1 MSKKPN
7 MKKFGV
13 KYLAIGICIMLAF
26 SIIGS
31 IVAVCYYCD
40 VYEKECEKSFQFLS
54 ETIEEDYNKMM
65 EYPYA
70 QEENMG
76 YFMSSIQWAVN
87 SMCAINDCAISI
99 YDVATQ
105 SKLLGEK
112 EMAGVILSVDR
123 DTDEKKT
130 YILECDVEKLSE
142 AVDLYNKE
150 QVKMPYDDE
159 SGIPIEYTVNFI
171 IDDVYM
177 CGGKA
182 VPGKMRLVKVYMSG
196 DDNMTVLAEYDYTPK
211 DTSNFQ
217 HIVVANDDSK
227 RILGPVFWKP
237 ECANVD
243 AVLDTYVAENVN
255 NGTFWRYA
263 YEYDNQAKAWGRYCL
278 YQDRLVL
285 SEDLE
290 IKVVAAFDL
299 DLFAEHGKWIV
310 IIYVISFLL
319 TVLVSLLL
327 AYRAYMKQRN
337 RYELD
342 QYRRETTNAMAH
354 DLKTPLMTISGCAEN
369 LRDNIH
375 TEKKEHYADLILE
388 QVHVMNEMIANILE
402 LSKLEQIEN
411 LHHKELVD
419 LRKLAEDSW
428 RNCEVLADSKNIDL
442 EIQGECSIQAD
453 KNMMTQALDNLM
465 VNAIKYAK
473 ADSCICV
480 KLETTAFE
488 MSNLIEKELDVD
500 VDTLWKPFVKGDNS
514 RNEQRGTGIGLSIVK
529 NIMDLHGFGLALQ
542 CVEKEFVVKI
552 TF

>member
-7 MKKFGV
+7 MKKIGV
-13 KYLAIGICIMLAF
+13 KYLAIGFCTMLVLVG
-26 SIIGS
+26 IGS
-31 IVAVCYYCD
+31 YVAVSYYSDLCD
-40 VYEKECEKSFQFLS
+40 KNCEYSFRTLCEK
-54 ETIEEDYNKMM
+54 TEDSYNEMM
-65 EYPYA
+65 ALPYS
-70 QEENMG
+70 QEEKMDLWL
-76 YFMSSIQWAVN
+76 SALQWKVN
-87 SMCAINDCAISI
+87 LMREINDCAISI
-99 YDVATQ
+99 YDANTHEKIG
-105 SKLLGEK
+105 SEK
-112 EMAGVILSVDR
+112 EKINIVLSVR
-123 DTDEKKT
+123 YGTDEKKT
-130 YILECDVEKLSE
+130 YTLECDYDNMKAAISRYEEECEVLP
-142 AVDLYNKE
+142 VDE
-150 QVKMPYDDE
+150 TFGDPT
-159 SGIPIEYTVNFI
+159 EYTVNLVF
-171 IDDVYM
+171 DDVYVY
-177 CGGKA
+177 GGHFL
-182 VPGKMRLVKVYMSG
+182 PGKVALVKNSMF
-196 DDNMTVLAEYDYTPK
+196 DDGAKTVLAEYDYTPEDISK
-211 DTSNFQ
+211 YQ
-217 HIVVANDDSK
+217 HVIVAGDDSI
-227 RILGPVFWKP
+227 RIMGPFISKP
-237 ECANVD
+237 KAEKVT
-243 AVLDTYVAENVN
+243 AVLDSYVAESGND
-255 NGTFWRYA
+255 FWNTYKMTS
-263 YEYDNQAKAWGRYCL
+263 NAKLWGRYSF
-278 YQDRLVL
+278 YQDKIVL
-285 SEDLE
+285 DEDFELT
-290 IKVVAAFDL
+290 IAMVYDINI
-299 DLFAEHGKWIV
+299 FAEHGKWIV

-480 KLETTAFE
+480 KLEPTAFE
-488 MSNLIEKELDVD
+488 MRNQMDKELDVD
-500 VDTLWKPFVKGDNS
+500 ADTLWKPFVKGDNS

-529 NIMDLHGFGLALQ
+529 NILDLHGFVLALQ